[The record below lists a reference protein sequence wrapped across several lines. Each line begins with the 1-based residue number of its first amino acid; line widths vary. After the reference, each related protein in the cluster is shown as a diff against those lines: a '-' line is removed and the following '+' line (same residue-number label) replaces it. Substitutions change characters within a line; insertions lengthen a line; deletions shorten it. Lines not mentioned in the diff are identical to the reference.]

1 MCIPLRIYMRNP
13 MQIGASPAAKNSK
26 NKEFHADE
34 ANSSFFV
41 LHSSFIKLYLCLT
54 NVRQEVV
61 QVIVQ
66 HDV

>member
-41 LHSSFIKLYLCLT
+41 LRSSFFIYKIVSLPYKLT
-54 NVRQEVV
+54 
-61 QVIVQ
+61 
-66 HDV
+66 